1 MSEGLTEP
9 DVEGGQDLV
18 GQVEVVGADE
28 LEVVEGVDV
37 VHAVE
42 QELGHVVGRVDV
54 VEEVGRLQQLDQPG
68 VHLEHTQPH
77 ALRYVV
83 AWGGGER
90 GFI

>member
-42 QELGHVVGRVDV
+42 QELGHVVGGVHV
-54 VEEVGRLQQLDQPG
+54 VKEVGRLQQLDQPI
-68 VHLEHTQPH
+68 VHLEHAQPH
-77 ALRYVV
+77 ALRDVV
-83 AWGGGER
+83 AWGER